1 VVMAQPVG
9 PRESSFLTRLAI
21 GVLILV
27 ALWLV
32 VGVVVGFV
40 FSILR
45 SLVFL
50 ALFGLV
56 AWIVLVGPPG
66 GRRS

>member
-1 VVMAQPVG
+1 MAQPVE
-9 PRESSFLTRLAI
+9 PRGSSFLSRLAI
-21 GVLILV
+21 GVLVLV

-32 VGVVVGFV
+32 VGFVVGFV
-40 FSILR
+40 FSLLR

-50 ALFGLV
+50 ALIGLV
-56 AWIVLVGPPG
+56 VWIVLVGPPG

>member
-1 VVMAQPVG
+1 MAQPVE
-9 PRESSFLTRLAI
+9 PRGSSFLTRLAI
-21 GVLILV
+21 GVLVLV

-32 VGVVVGFV
+32 VGFV
-40 FSILR
+40 FSLLR

-50 ALFGLV
+50 ALIGLV
-56 AWIVLVGPPG
+56 VWIVLVGPPG